1 MESHGTISITVVSW
15 TQKLSQKPEVVSQVV
30 FDDGCSR
37 CAEPEVY
44 YEHFVYGEGGEVT
57 QFCHLE
63 LEILREQI
71 ASEVGHK
78 SVDHRL
84 ESLGCK
90 PKSRLLAVKSIR
102 RKTAAYWR
110 FAAFHI
116 CGSFGL
122 CLA

>member
-1 MESHGTISITVVSW
+1 M
-15 TQKLSQKPEVVSQVV
+15 
-30 FDDGCSR
+30 
-37 CAEPEVY
+37 
-44 YEHFVYGEGGEVT
+44 T

-90 PKSRLLAVKSIR
+90 PKHRLLAVKSIR